1 MSSAL
6 VRRDGSRAEGAEGIM
21 TKQMRHSAAVA
32 KLPKHNR
39 YDELKGMLE
48 QRQREILHDMRS
60 KMRDAR
66 VDGAEKPHEVLDPGE
81 TAEVDT
87 QEDLEFVLIEMKAET
102 LNKISEA
109 LSRLDNG
116 TYGNCVECSDEIAGA
131 RLRALPFA
139 VRCKD
144 CEEAREMAQ
153 LRERTQ
159 QRRSAVLGFD
169 MREEEASA
177 SAGSDGAPD
186 PALAHGRDVATLR
199 RAQPGG

>member
-1 MSSAL
+1 MAKL
-6 VRRDGSRAEGAEGIM
+6 M
-21 TKQMRHSAAVA
+21 KHSVAVA
-32 KLPKHNR
+32 SPPKHSR

-48 QRQREILHDMRS
+48 QRQREMLLDVKS

-87 QEDLEFVLIEMKAET
+87 QEDLEFVLIQMKAET

-116 TYGNCVECSDEIAGA
+116 TYGNCVECGDEIAGA

-144 CEEAREMAQ
+144 CEEARETAQ
-153 LRERTQ
+153 QRERVQ
-159 QRRSAVLGFD
+159 QRRLAPLGFG
-169 MREEEASA
+169 MW
-177 SAGSDGAPD
+177 G
-186 PALAHGRDVATLR
+186 
-199 RAQPGG
+199 